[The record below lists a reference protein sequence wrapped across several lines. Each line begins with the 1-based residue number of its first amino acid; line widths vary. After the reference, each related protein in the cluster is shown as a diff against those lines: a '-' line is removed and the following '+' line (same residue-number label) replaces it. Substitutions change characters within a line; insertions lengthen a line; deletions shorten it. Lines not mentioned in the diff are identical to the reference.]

1 MRREEII
8 SFLRDFKNRHGDR
21 YGIISLGV
29 FGSVARDEMRD
40 DSDVDIYVRTRTP
53 DPFMIVHIKRD
64 MENLL
69 HRHVDIVRLRDRMN
83 PFLKKRIDE
92 EGIYV

>member
-40 DSDVDIYVRTRTP
+40 DSDVDICVKTRTP
-53 DPFMIVHIKRD
+53 DPFMIVHIKKD
-64 MENLL
+64 MESLL
-69 HRHVDIVRLRDRMN
+69 HRHVDIVRLRDTMN